1 MSSCGP
7 GTSIPE
13 LPAPTHA
20 GSGQRAGPAELRASW
35 GLEVWG
41 GGHSGGKKRGH
52 RVLCLSTGSDGLSLV
67 RVSQQQVHSLRKVV
81 HVPVSFYFWMVF
93 IAGPGRQSCR
103 LV

>member
-20 GSGQRAGPAELRASW
+20 GSGQRAGPAELWAAW

-52 RVLCLSTGSDGLSLV
+52 RVVCLSTGSDGLSLV
-67 RVSQQQVHSLRKVV
+67 RVLQQQVHSLREVV
-81 HVPVSFYFWMVF
+81 HVPVSFYFWMMF
-93 IAGPGRQSCR
+93 IAGPGRQSCG